1 MRPKVADGDRKKR
14 SPALQEPIFGVFG
27 APNFTNTQKLD
38 KMVGD
43 KFFSG
48 PLTML
53 RRPVYA
59 FDHGRCPKSGNINYC
74 FLLLYSMR
82 DTYLVSRAR
91 LVKTPWVVF

>member
-1 MRPKVADGDRKKR
+1 MADGDRKKR

-43 KFFSG
+43 NFFSG

-59 FDHGRCPKSGNINYC
+59 FDHGVDAPKVGASTI
-74 FLLLYSMR
+74 
-82 DTYLVSRAR
+82 VSSPVICRE
-91 LVKTPWVVF
+91 F